1 MSLPSYSDVFAITH
15 ARAHDE
21 EICVGDLVRTGENF
35 HPHFTVIAI
44 SGDKAWVRNVQN
56 GADSLA
62 QLDRCRKIGEVG
74 ASVGVAVAAE

>member
-1 MSLPSYSDVFAITH
+1 MSLPSYSDVFSIIH
-15 ARAHDE
+15 ERAHDE
-21 EICVGDLVRTGENF
+21 EICVGDLVRTGENY

-62 QLDRCRKIGEVG
+62 QLDRCRKIGQVD
-74 ASVGVAVAAE
+74 AAMGVAVAAE

>member
-1 MSLPSYSDVFAITH
+1 MSLPSYSDVFSITH
-15 ARAHDE
+15 ERPNDE
-21 EICVGDLVRTGENF
+21 DIHVGDLVRTGENF

-62 QLDRCRKIGEVG
+62 QLDRCRKIGE
-74 ASVGVAVAAE
+74 AEAATGVAFAAE